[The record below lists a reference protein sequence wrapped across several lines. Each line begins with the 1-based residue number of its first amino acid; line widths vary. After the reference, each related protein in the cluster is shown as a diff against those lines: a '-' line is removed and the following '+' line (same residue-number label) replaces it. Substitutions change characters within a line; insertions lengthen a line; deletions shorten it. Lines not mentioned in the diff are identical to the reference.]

1 MIAIEG
7 CHMLYTKIGG
17 ATPSRSGKLKK
28 NSQVPTFLGVTTIL
42 CRIVE
47 MGYMAL
53 SCAISQSKF
62 K

>member
-28 NSQVPTFLGVTTIL
+28 
-42 CRIVE
+42 
-47 MGYMAL
+47 
-53 SCAISQSKF
+53 KF
-62 K
+62 PKSRRLWE